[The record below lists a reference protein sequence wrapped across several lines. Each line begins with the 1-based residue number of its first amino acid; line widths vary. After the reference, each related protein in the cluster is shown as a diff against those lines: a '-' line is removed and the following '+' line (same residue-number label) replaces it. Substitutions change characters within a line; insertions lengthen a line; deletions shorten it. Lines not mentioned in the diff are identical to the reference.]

1 MVAMRV
7 LRSLE
12 DQAAFLERR
21 KLERGLSLGP
31 NEAARN
37 TGRRRT
43 DSKRALLRKLA
54 EEASRSG
61 RTVPMPANH

>member
-1 MVAMRV
+1 MRI

-12 DQAAFLERR
+12 DQAAYLECR
-21 KLERGLSLGP
+21 KRELGLPLGP

-37 TGRRRT
+37 KGRRRT

-61 RTVPMPANH
+61 RAVPMLAVF